1 MIDPFVLLAPVLL
14 LAVIA
19 LLRFIGCDRVFGL
32 ETVTYP
38 KPTILSFDPPSAAV
52 GDPDFELTVTG
63 SDFFTGLTVTFGS
76 TALMP
81 GSVTNTEIKVTVPA
95 TAPELASPGQI
106 TVTVTNPDP
115 SQGPAIALYT
125 INPSDINVTF
135 SPDPTPPPAG
145 PLNVPYKNLNFDA
158 QWWWERSTAEN
169 NLNHIYLA
177 PGQGQASFTF
187 ANGPRLLKSLK
198 VSANPAGNIT
208 VSDPDH
214 PQNMMIGPLFI
225 PVTTGISVLV
235 PIIGWTQK
243 STTVTVSFDQVN
255 SIGID
260 TITYQGPA

>member
-1 MIDPFVLLAPVLL
+1 MIDPFMLLAPVLL

-135 SPDPTPPPAG
+135 SGPEPTTPPGTPPAAPPG
-145 PLNVPYKNLNFDA
+145 TAYKNLVFD
-158 QWWWERSTAEN
+158 
-169 NLNHIYLA
+169 
-177 PGQGQASFTF
+177 
-187 ANGPRLLKSLK
+187 
-198 VSANPAGNIT
+198 
-208 VSDPDH
+208 
-214 PQNMMIGPLFI
+214 
-225 PVTTGISVLV
+225 
-235 PIIGWTQK
+235 
-243 STTVTVSFDQVN
+243 
-255 SIGID
+255 
-260 TITYQGPA
+260 